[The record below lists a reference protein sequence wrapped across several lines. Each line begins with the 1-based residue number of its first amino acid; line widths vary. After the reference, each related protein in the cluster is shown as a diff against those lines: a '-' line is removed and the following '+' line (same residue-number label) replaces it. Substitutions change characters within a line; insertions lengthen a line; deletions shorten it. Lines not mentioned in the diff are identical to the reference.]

1 MKNNEP
7 EYPKETKETKD
18 AKDAK
23 QRIFETA
30 VSLFALKGY
39 HGVGT
44 REIAKIAH
52 VNIAMIHYY
61 YEGKLGILKT
71 IVNDCH
77 EKYLQMLMGVALP
90 DSSVEEH
97 VRKLVQGIVKFF
109 RDNMALALV
118 GFATHPIDDPEVI
131 ALRTE
136 WYERIGQAMKPFYDK
151 LGADTADTIQ
161 MSLIRRPLIFTV
173 MNLFESVYAKEQAP
187 GHKSYIKEIDDDLY
201 KRFADSLANLY
212 LYGYKGVI
220 NKEKPV

>member
-1 MKNNEP
+1 MAG
-7 EYPKETKETKD
+7 KEIENTKE
-18 AKDAK
+18 AK

-44 REIAKIAH
+44 REIANSAG

-61 YEGKLGILKT
+61 FKGKLGILKT
-71 IVNDCH
+71 IVNECH
-77 EKYLQMLMGVALP
+77 EKYLKMLTGIAPP
-90 DSSVEEH
+90 DSPIEEH
-97 VRKLVQGIVKFF
+97 VRRLVGGIVRFF
-109 RDNMALALV
+109 RENTALSLV
-118 GFATHPIDDPEVI
+118 GFATNPIDDPEVI

-173 MNLFESVYAKEQAP
+173 MNLFESIYAKEQAP
-187 GHKSYIKEIDDDLY
+187 GYKSFIKEIDDNLY

-220 NKEKPV
+220 SKEKSS

>member
-1 MKNNEP
+1 MED
-7 EYPKETKETKD
+7 KETKS
-18 AKDAK
+18 AKEAK
-23 QRIFETA
+23 QRIFDTA

-44 REIAKIAH
+44 REIAKSAR

-61 YEGKLGILKT
+61 FDGKLGILKT

-77 EKYLQMLMGVALP
+77 EKYLQMLTGVAP
-90 DSSVEEH
+90 SDSTVEEH
-97 VRKLVQGIVKFF
+97 VNKLVHGIVKFF
-109 RDNMALALV
+109 RENTALALV

-131 ALRTE
+131 ALRAE

-173 MNLFESVYAKEQAP
+173 MNLFESIYAKEHAP
-187 GHKSYIKEIDDDLY
+187 GYKSYIKEIDDNLY
-201 KRFADSLANLY
+201 KKFADSLTNLY

-220 NKEKPV
+220 SKEKIT